1 MALAA
6 RLARRRLIEQP
17 LISARSATPDINSMR
32 MAVAIPSSALR
43 WVLAIPARHVGNR
56 QIAGQTTNVLNAT
69 WDFAWG
75 PKPSC
80 AFRTDVMRAQEVP
93 ASHALPQKKL
103 LMMGNV

>member
-32 MAVAIPSSALR
+32 MAV
-43 WVLAIPARHVGNR
+43 AIPARHVGNR